1 MPNDQLRSRTVGCKM
16 TDAEC
21 ERLTALA
28 GREGL
33 TLSEWCRQV
42 LLSGANGDKPRTVE
56 ETVLA
61 ELLALRTILL
71 NAFYQLAQ
79 GEGLTPDEMQTL
91 IERADQD
98 KRRKAQERFA
108 ALAGGA
114 T

>member
-21 ERLTALA
+21 ERLTVLA
-28 GREGL
+28 ASDGL

-42 LLSGANGDKPRTVE
+42 LLTRADGEKPRMIE

-61 ELLALRTILL
+61 EVLALRTILL
-71 NAFYQLAQ
+71 NAFYQLAR
-79 GEGLTPDEMQTL
+79 GGVLTPDEMQSL

-98 KRRKAQERFA
+98 KLRKAQERFA
-108 ALAGGA
+108 AVVGGTA
-114 T
+114 